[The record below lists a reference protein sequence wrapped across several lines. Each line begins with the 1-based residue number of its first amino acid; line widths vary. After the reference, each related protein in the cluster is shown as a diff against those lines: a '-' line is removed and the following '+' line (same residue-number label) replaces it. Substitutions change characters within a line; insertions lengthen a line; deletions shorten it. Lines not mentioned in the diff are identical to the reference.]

1 MENNHLV
8 QRRCRADKGPR
19 HAVFEQWQWI
29 RLMMAFMQMAKN
41 HCTASWIWLV
51 VAEIATASIKG
62 YGQNGRSPG
71 VFIFFNSRNNVWIRI
86 APSLDENRLQMFF
99 GHLSDCR
106 LCFFFYDGNGNC
118 RHMEWIYFAAPRC
131 FVLYLYFDFLLW
143 LYQPGK
149 ID

>member
-1 MENNHLV
+1 MDQTDDGIH
-8 QRRCRADKGPR
+8 ADG
-19 HAVFEQWQWI
+19 
-29 RLMMAFMQMAKN
+29 KN

-51 VAEIATASIKG
+51 VAEIATGWIKG
-62 YGQNGRSPG
+62 YGQNGRSPR

-118 RHMEWIYFAAPRC
+118 RHLEWIYFA
-131 FVLYLYFDFLLW
+131 YS
-143 LYQPGK
+143 
-149 ID
+149 